1 MRRMFSVL
9 LMILLLLLPGCGN
22 RAPKDDGPLTMNPD
36 GTLGNLRWGMR
47 YAEAASA
54 DSRIVLTSTAD
65 PNVERCTVEFLGK
78 RWTLELYF
86 NTVGSYLQNGVRRL
100 SRLTLCP
107 LEEGSWEELVEPLE
121 AVLGPRNVTARYL
134 DPKWD
139 EEGRFTCSS
148 HEGLPKWA
156 WAWESTETMGSRL
169 TDRELAAAYP
179 YAEDLNA
186 LRWGTPLFTV
196 YFQYRDARDN
206 YRYSYQDLQTTHL
219 PAAAETELPSLVMEG
234 GHAAEAQL
242 LKTLLRSEETDRPP
256 LSPGADL
263 SAARLSWQGE
273 DYFFTGTVL
282 DHLPG
287 KGWYGKPIEAETGWY
302 GTPILVGAVKPSGT
316 KEELTGNL
324 DGYVYM
330 QRNLL
335 FPLFFRWREWDEEAD
350 GPEPYLEFSIRKGSG
365 KN

>member
-1 MRRMFSVL
+1 MRRLFSVL
-9 LMILLLLLPGCGN
+9 LMVFLLLLPGCGN
-22 RAPKDDGPLTMNPD
+22 RAPKDDGPLTLNPD

-65 PNVERCTVEFLGK
+65 PNAERCTVEFLGK

-100 SRLTLCP
+100 IRLTLSP

-121 AVLGPRNVTARYL
+121 AVLGPRNITARYL

-156 WAWESTETMGSRL
+156 WAWESAETMGSRL

-186 LRWGTPLFTV
+186 FRWGTPLFTV

-206 YRYSYQDLQTTHL
+206 YWYSYQNLQTTHL

-234 GHAAEAQL
+234 GYAVEAQL
-242 LKTLLRSEETDRPP
+242 IKTLLGSQEDERPP

-273 DYFFTGTVL
+273 DYFFTGAVL
-282 DHLPG
+282 DKLPG
-287 KGWYGKPIEAETGWY
+287 NGWYDTA
-302 GTPILVGAVKPSGT
+302 ILVGAVKPSGT
-316 KEELTGNL
+316 REELTGNL

-335 FPLFFRWREWDEEAD
+335 FPLYFRWREWDEEAD
-350 GPEPYLEFSIRKGSG
+350 GPEPYLEFSIRKGS
-365 KN
+365 